1 MLFEIAS
8 WPACRF
14 LPWLPSVMDR
24 GLEVWAKQNFSSYT
38 LLLIKCFFTAT
49 EKDTRKQNMIIDN
62 CFLALKQKTI
72 EPQIASYVYCFLH
85 IWDRWGIL
93 EMELLSQKL
102 HTFNFV
108 WQCQIFLYQSFP
120 RLQSSIN
127 GWNLW
132 TLLELHVIRVQ
143 MVMCVLVLFW
153 FYFAFVVVATEPRSL
168 QHWAS
173 APLLRVFDQLWI
185 SPLPAVHCKPIYLF
199 LFLSLF
205 FMDTIEH
212 LFMWFRDVIFLF
224 LRIVHSCILFFF
236 SPLNYGSFSDWLV
249 EEFNALWSRLMVHL
263 QSGLQ
268 TLFWIY
274 PLGRFSHINTSF
286 YDLEGWLRQWRA
298 STASVRTWVQGWPQS
313 LRLV

>member
-1 MLFEIAS
+1 MRNNL
-8 WPACRF
+8 
-14 LPWLPSVMDR
+14 
-24 GLEVWAKQNFSSYT
+24 
-38 LLLIKCFFTAT
+38 
-49 EKDTRKQNMIIDN
+49 
-62 CFLALKQKTI
+62 
-72 EPQIASYVYCFLH
+72 
-85 IWDRWGIL
+85 L
-93 EMELLSQKL
+93 EMKLLSKKL

-120 RLQSSIN
+120 RLQSSTN

-132 TLLELHVIRVQ
+132 SLLEMHVIRVQ
-143 MVMCVLVLFW
+143 MVMCVLVLFR

-168 QHWAS
+168 QCWAS

-236 SPLNYGSFSDWLV
+236 PHWIMGHFLTDLWKSLTHYEVDWWFTCSLNCKHF
-249 EEFNALWSRLMVHL
+249 
-263 QSGLQ
+263 
-268 TLFWIY
+268 FWIFL
-274 PLGRFSHINTSF
+274 LGRFSHINTSF
-286 YDLEGWLRQWRA
+286 CDLEGWLRQWRA
-298 STASVRTWVQGWPQS
+298 STASVRTRVQGWPQS